1 MKNMIEREQHL
12 KKSEL
17 VTLLASCKM
26 LPGETH
32 TNAPSDFEGGRAL
45 QVDETHVICWMAAFE
60 EFGKVEQ

>member
-32 TNAPSDFEGGRAL
+32 TCPPKDFDGGRAL
-45 QVDETHVICWMAAFE
+45 EVDDSTIVCWQVAFE
-60 EFGKVEQ
+60 TYGKVE